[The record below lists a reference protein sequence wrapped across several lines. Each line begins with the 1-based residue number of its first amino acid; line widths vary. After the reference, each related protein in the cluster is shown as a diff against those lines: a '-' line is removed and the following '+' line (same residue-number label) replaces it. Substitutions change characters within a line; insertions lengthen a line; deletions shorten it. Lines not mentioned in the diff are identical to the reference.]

1 MQAQPGKELAG
12 EERLL
17 EERERAGMKRI
28 ERSDKVSAID
38 GGDKRVGLERFARS
52 GVVPVVEMA
61 AELLQPLDGR
71 ETFLGEIDEF
81 GCGQKAKLAGRLAG
95 VEEQTDVGG

>member
-1 MQAQPGKELAG
+1 MQAQAGKELAG

-17 EERERAGMKRI
+17 EERQCTGMKRV
-28 ERSDKVSAID
+28 ERGDKVSAID
-38 GGDKRVGLERFARS
+38 RGDKRLGLQRRAGV

-71 ETFLGEIDEF
+71 ETAF
-81 GCGQKAKLAGRLAG
+81 R
-95 VEEQTDVGG
+95 